1 MNFQSKCLDF
11 ILWRTSHSKKCHWE
25 WYFWH
30 SLLGSSDTW
39 CCSFSPASQQ
49 VENFSHQLCL
59 SPVTW
64 SSCLGHTQPSCTI
77 LTHPIFHP
85 RSDSVQELCA
95 HLSCF
100 VVQER
105 TGPQYTSRSPTEA
118 DTLKERMNE
127 WLDTGPASAPV
138 ITCFFTVGHRILP
151 CRRRGE
157 LHDIGP
163 HVLLLHKVWQKGP
176 GSGRWET
183 WPCVAHSRH
192 AHQNE
197 LTEWSLRSCLEFVTN

>member
-11 ILWRTSHSKKCHWE
+11 ILRRTSHSKKCHWE

-49 VENFSHQLCL
+49 VEKFSHQLCL
-59 SPVTW
+59 SFMTW

-85 RSDSVQELCA
+85 RSDSVQELRA
-95 HLSCF
+95 RLSCF
-100 VVQER
+100 IVQER

-127 WLDTGPASAPV
+127 WLDTGPASARHHLFLYCRSQDPPLQKEGWASR
-138 ITCFFTVGHRILP
+138 CWAP
-151 CRRRGE
+151 CPASTQG
-157 LHDIGP
+157 
-163 HVLLLHKVWQKGP
+163 
-176 GSGRWET
+176 
-183 WPCVAHSRH
+183 
-192 AHQNE
+192 
-197 LTEWSLRSCLEFVTN
+197 LTERSWIWEMGDMAMRST